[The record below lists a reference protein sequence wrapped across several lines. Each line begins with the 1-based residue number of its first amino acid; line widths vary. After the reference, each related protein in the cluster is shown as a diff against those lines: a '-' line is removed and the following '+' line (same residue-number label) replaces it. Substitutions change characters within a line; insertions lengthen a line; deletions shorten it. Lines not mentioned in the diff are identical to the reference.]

1 MPLITVMSHPTTAG
15 VLASFAS
22 LGDVT
27 IAEPGALIAFTG
39 PRVVQ
44 QTTREKLPDD
54 FGLAEQNLRFGHID
68 AIVPRPRAARVP
80 RARAEALPMSERD
93 QEVNLRQ
100 RLSGLSR
107 LPLLRGARVDGEA
120 KRLEEQL
127 ERLQQDTSDEAIWRS
142 VELARHPER
151 PYTLDYVERFVDDWV
166 ELHGDRGRADDG
178 ALVTG
183 LGKIDGRTIALVGHQ
198 KGRDVK
204 ERLDRQFG
212 MAYPEG
218 YHKAMRIME
227 IAERF
232 QFPVVSLV
240 DTPGAYPGV
249 AAEQHGQGGAI
260 ARSQAEMARLTV
272 PTVACIIGEGGS
284 GGAVAIAVSDRVLM
298 QENAIYSVIT
308 PEGCAAILW
317 RDAGEAK
324 KAAAAFKPDAL
335 HCLDLGVIDGI
346 VAEPPG
352 GAQTDYDGCRPL
364 PEGGARRGARGAG
377 RDAGRGAPPPPPRE
391 VPRHGRLRLGDSG
404 GFPHHPQGFQRGTIS
419 LQTRRGPHE
428 SGPRAPNPPS
438 GSQALGASF
447 PCRRR

>member
-1 MPLITVMSHPTTAG
+1 LT
-15 VLASFAS
+15 
-22 LGDVT
+22 D
-27 IAEPGALIAFTG
+27 
-39 PRVVQ
+39 Q
-44 QTTREKLPDD
+44 
-54 FGLAEQNLRFGHID
+54 
-68 AIVPRPRAARVP
+68 
-80 RARAEALPMSERD
+80 D
-93 QEVNLRQ
+93 QELSLRR

-107 LPLLRGARVDGEA
+107 LPLLRGARVAGEA
-120 KRLEEQL
+120 
-127 ERLQQDTSDEAIWRS
+127 ERLRTQLDRLNADTTDETIWHS
-142 VELARHPER
+142 VELARHADR
-151 PYTLDYVERFVDDWV
+151 PYTMDYVARMLDDWV

-183 LGKIDGRTIALVGHQ
+183 IAKLDGRTVVVIGHQ

-204 ERLDRQFG
+204 ERVDRQFG

-218 YHKAMRIME
+218 YHKAMRVME

-232 QFPVVSLV
+232 GFPVVSLV

-284 GGAVAIAVSDRVLM
+284 GGAIAIAVSDRVLM

-335 HCLDLGVIDGI
+335 HCLELGVIDAI
-346 VAEPPG
+346 VVE
-352 GAQTDYDGCRPL
+352 
-364 PEGGARRGARGAG
+364 PEGGAQLDHDEAA
-377 RDAGRGAPPPPPRE
+377 
-391 VPRHGRLRLGDSG
+391 
-404 GFPHHPQGFQRGTIS
+404 S
-419 LQTRRGPHE
+419 LLK
-428 SGPRAPNPPS
+428 A
-438 GSQALGASF
+438 ALVASLEELEDT
-447 PCRRR
+447 PGVELRRRRRAKFRGMGVFA